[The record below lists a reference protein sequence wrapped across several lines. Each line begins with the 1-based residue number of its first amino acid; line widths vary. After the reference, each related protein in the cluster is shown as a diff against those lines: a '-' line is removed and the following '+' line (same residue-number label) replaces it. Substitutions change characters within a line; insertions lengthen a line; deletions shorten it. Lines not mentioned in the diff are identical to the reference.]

1 MSLSAYH
8 VVKGTVSIAHQTGC
22 WSSIVP
28 KAHPVRTAARFQSAR
43 VADGSE
49 NLPGKLFIRSGSAPL
64 PLTGCREE
72 TECVFVS
79 GIPDALLNHFPV
91 TDEIE
96 G

>member
-1 MSLSAYH
+1 MHIRPVLGPA
-8 VVKGTVSIAHQTGC
+8 
-22 WSSIVP
+22 IVL
-28 KAHPVRTAARFQSAR
+28 KAHTARTAARFQSAGA
-43 VADGSE
+43 ADRSE

-64 PLTGCREE
+64 PLTWCREE
-72 TECVFVS
+72 TGCVFVS